1 MQYLKKTLII
11 YFIILTCFN
20 FTSIVAT
27 NIKSSEIK
35 KITIVSSKNYKPTV
49 DALIKQFSDSTYNIK
64 ISYLSNKP
72 LKLNSTDLVISLG
85 RTSAKK
91 AFETLFKPHNSEI
104 AIEYKGP
111 ALLTVLIPKYQH
123 DKYLEEIKE
132 LKYLIPKNKIFFSTI
147 YREQPIA
154 RKLKAIQDMF
164 PNVKNIGVLINNY
177 DRAVLDSLTKETK
190 KRNLK
195 LILTKNKYTHTLIQA
210 LSKTLDQCDILLALP
225 DPNIFNP
232 FTSKGIFVS
241 SFRRG
246 IPVFGYTKNYVDAG
260 AVAAIYS
267 TPNQIARQILEAAG
281 YFFKNKKSCLPQ
293 ANSPKYYSL
302 AKNKKIL
309 NLLNSVNTKNKDT
322 N

>member
-1 MQYLKKTLII
+1 MQYLKKILII
-11 YFIILTCFN
+11 CFMILAYLN
-20 FTSIVAT
+20 FTYISAS
-27 NIKSSEIK
+27 NIKNNEIK

-49 DALIKQFSDSTYNIK
+49 DALIKQFSDPRYNLK

-85 RTSAKK
+85 RTSTKK
-91 AFETLFKPHNSEI
+91 TFETLFQPHNSEV
-104 AIEYKGP
+104 AIDYKGP
-111 ALLTVLIPKYQH
+111 ALLTVLIPRYQY

-132 LKYLIPKNKIFFSTI
+132 LKYSIPKNKIFFSTI
-147 YREQPIA
+147 YREQPIG

-177 DRAVLDSLTKETK
+177 DKAVLNSLTKETK
-190 KRNLK
+190 KRNLN
-195 LILTKNKYTHTLIQA
+195 LILTKNKYTHTLIQS

-267 TPNQIARQILEAAG
+267 TPNQIARQISEAAN
-281 YFFKNKKSCLPQ
+281 YFFKNNQSLPQ

-309 NLLNSVNTKNKDT
+309 NLLNSVNTKNKEAS
-322 N
+322 